1 MVADTQPGSRERNGH
16 GPRPSPPRPS
26 PPRPVADAFGAS
38 SLDVRVRG
46 FWSGWP
52 GLVATA
58 VMGLVIVAL
67 LVGWVLLWVL
77 RPEGP
82 SVTLLTLG
90 TVSFAALLAA
100 IFTLIAVLRRTVRLH
115 HAEATFLTAV
125 SHHLRTP
132 IAGIRA
138 ASQMLNHPGLT
149 PEQHA
154 RLVTS
159 IVGETDRLARLVE
172 NVMETGRLETGHKR
186 LYPEAMDVGALLLQA
201 VRERQAG
208 TTSRLA
214 AAIEG
219 PLPIV
224 GERHSLR
231 LLIDNLLDNAIKY
244 SPTEAEIRLRAAREN
259 ERVVVTITD
268 PGCGFDADIEPRL
281 FTRFERGDTGTHG
294 WGLGLALSRAIA
306 RAHGGDVTLTSPGR
320 GQGATATLTLPPA
333 PPGSLTP

>member
-1 MVADTQPGSRERNGH
+1 MARVNLSGETESGGPPRRSPDRRVADP
-16 GPRPSPPRPS
+16 
-26 PPRPVADAFGAS
+26 FGTAS
-38 SLDVRVRG
+38 VDVRARG

-52 GLVATA
+52 GLVVTA
-58 VMGLVIVAL
+58 FLALVIVAL

-90 TVSFAALLAA
+90 SVSFAALLAA
-100 IFTLIAVLRRTVRLH
+100 LVTLIAVHRRTVRLH

-138 ASQMLNHPGLT
+138 ASQMLDHPGLT
-149 PEQHA
+149 PAQHA
-154 RLVTS
+154 RLVTA

-172 NVMETGRLETGHKR
+172 NVMETGRLERGRTG
-186 LYPEAMDVGALLLQA
+186 LLAEALDVGALVTQT

-208 TTSRLA
+208 TTSRLTA
-214 AAIEG
+214 WVEG

-224 GERHSLR
+224 GERQSLR

-244 SPTEAEIRLRAAREN
+244 SPPEAEISLRATRETDH
-259 ERVVVTITD
+259 VVVAIID
-268 PGCGFDADIEPRL
+268 PGCGFDPEMRARL
-281 FTRFERGDTGTHG
+281 FTRFERGDTGSHG

-306 RAHGGDVTLTSPGR
+306 RAHGGEVALTSAGR
-320 GQGATATLTLPPA
+320 GHGATATLTLPMA
-333 PPGSLTP
+333 PPESPRP